1 MRFAPHREDEL
12 QKMLS
17 GIPHHLRPRFDQ
29 WFRIVVKEEIELSHK
44 NQDTT
49 SMHREDKSESRSLEL
64 RFSNSIIP
72 TLFTGD
78 HIQAIGG
85 VPLEVTLVESR
96 TKEAVKS
103 GPEASGKVEILVLEA
118 EVDGVTGEDVKNNS
132 ILVTHM
138 EGSRSSRVENLFLNL
153 IQGTAILPMVSFARN
168 DKWMKNSKLRLGAK
182 FVNNCNGVRVKEAKS
197 GSFLLKDCRTK
208 AYAKHYIPS
217 LHDEIWRLRKVDRNG
232 CLAKNME
239 QADIITVE
247 DFLVHLFRQTQHLKE
262 IFDHSNHAKSWR
274 ITVEHAREC
283 PAKLQ
288 YCSRVFFNVSGEV
301 LGLFQD
307 NRFLSSDKLTQTQKE
322 VAKNLVISAFE
333 NWGDVIHVEDNQ
345 FAAHFP
351 PCSSSSNHA
360 RLQLPKTEPVTFGKN
375 IIFLDDLDLDID
387 ETCLFGNMVSDGKCP
402 DLELLPE
409 SLRGKYNEIYNG
421 FESLCISNQRNRLCN
436 RLKILFCVVTFK
448 IRSFPENGLDDIH
461 AHKKP
466 RLS

>member
-1 MRFAPHREDEL
+1 M
-12 QKMLS
+12 QS
-17 GIPHHLRPRFDQ
+17 
-29 WFRIVVKEEIELSHK
+29 
-44 NQDTT
+44 
-49 SMHREDKSESRSLEL
+49 EDKSESRSLEL

-132 ILVTHM
+132 ILVRHM
-138 EGSRSSRVENLFLNL
+138 EGSRSSRVDNLCLNL
-153 IQGTAILPMVSFARN
+153 IQGAAILPMVSFVRN

-182 FVNNCNGVRVKEAKS
+182 FVNNSNGVRVKEAKS
-197 GSFLLKDCRTK
+197 GSFLLKDRRTK

-217 LHDEIWRLRKVDRNG
+217 LHDEIWRLRKVDRHG

-239 QADIITVE
+239 KAEIITVG
-247 DFLVHLFRQTQHLKE
+247 DFLVHLFRQTQRLKE

-288 YCSRVFFNVSGEV
+288 YCSSFDPKTREA
-301 LGLFQD
+301 
-307 NRFLSSDKLTQTQKE
+307 
-322 VAKNLVISAFE
+322 AKNLVISAFE
-333 NWGDVIHVEDNQ
+333 NWGDVIHVEQ
-345 FAAHFP
+345 EGKFV
-351 PCSSSSNHA
+351 
-360 RLQLPKTEPVTFGKN
+360 PKTEPVTLRTFGKH
-375 IIFLDDLDLDID
+375 IFLDDLDLNID

-409 SLRGKYNEIYNG
+409 SLRRKYNEIYNG
-421 FESLCISNQRNRLCN
+421 FESLRISNRSKLEGDQRYRLCN
-436 RLKILFCVVTFK
+436 RLKILFCVDTKGDANLTK
-448 IRSFPENGLDDIH
+448 IGSLGSSSQILGDMHEWFY
-461 AHKKP
+461 
-466 RLS
+466 

>member
-12 QKMLS
+12 KKMLS
-17 GIPHHLRPRFDQ
+17 SIPHQLRPQFDQ
-29 WFRIVVKEEIELSHK
+29 WFRIAVKEAIELSHK

-49 SMHREDKSESRSLEL
+49 SMQSEDKSESRSLEL

-132 ILVTHM
+132 ILVRHM
-138 EGSRSSRVENLFLNL
+138 EGSRSSRVDNLCLNL
-153 IQGTAILPMVSFARN
+153 IQGAAILPMVSFVRN

-182 FVNNCNGVRVKEAKS
+182 FVNNSNGVRVKEAKS
-197 GSFLLKDCRTK
+197 GSFLLKDRRTK

-217 LHDEIWRLRKVDRNG
+217 LHDEIWRLRKVDRHG

-239 QADIITVE
+239 KAEIITVG
-247 DFLVHLFRQTQHLKE
+247 DFLVHLFRQTQRLKE

-288 YCSRVFFNVSGEV
+288 YCSSFDPKTRVFFNVSGEV
-301 LGLFQD
+301 LGLFKD
-307 NRFLSSDKLTQTQKE
+307 KSFLSSDKLTQTQKE
-322 VAKNLVISAFE
+322 AAKNLVISAFE
-333 NWGDVIHVEDNQ
+333 NWGDVIHVEQ
-345 FAAHFP
+345 EGKFV
-351 PCSSSSNHA
+351 
-360 RLQLPKTEPVTFGKN
+360 PKTEPVTLRTFGKH
-375 IIFLDDLDLDID
+375 IFLDDLDLNID

-409 SLRGKYNEIYNG
+409 SLRRKYNEIYNG
-421 FESLCISNQRNRLCN
+421 FESLRISNRSKLEGDQRYRLCN